1 MSIAKKPTVP
11 QFSSRVTPEKGVHP
25 TRLPEETRILR
36 GAMGLHNNE
45 VSGIIEPIVEKMS
58 GDNEKKFKGLFRR
71 LKDSP
76 DYKRSETVVRLLLQ
90 LLGGNGRLNK
100 RLRKKRDEE
109 ARLLFAG
116 LVHPIHPE
124 HLRAIGLP
132 EIADIMDCG
141 QLRTPSQ
148 CLLYGAIEYVKARD
162 REPALVLLQMIQ
174 EKDWGT
180 KRQMLLSCLVLDIL
194 GLKDESL
201 SHEEIRAKNIA
212 QTYIFESASIPK

>member
-109 ARLLFAG
+109 ERLLFAG
-116 LVHPIHPE
+116 LVHPIGSAYPKSPTSWIAGNSE
-124 HLRAIGLP
+124 HRANACCTGRLNMSRPAIGN
-132 EIADIMDCG
+132 
-141 QLRTPSQ
+141 RHSFFS
-148 CLLYGAIEYVKARD
+148 R
-162 REPALVLLQMIQ
+162 
-174 EKDWGT
+174 
-180 KRQMLLSCLVLDIL
+180 
-194 GLKDESL
+194 
-201 SHEEIRAKNIA
+201 
-212 QTYIFESASIPK
+212 